1 MKIYEY
7 GNQNKSKILL
17 IHGMWMT
24 HEMMLP
30 YVDQLMDDYHIIAP
44 DLTGHGNDKGRFESA
59 QKEAAEITD
68 WLMQN
73 QMKELA
79 LVFGVSLGSV
89 IAMNV
94 ISHEELLHTHCA
106 VMEGASLTCVY
117 GVEWLFRA
125 MFRGMKKRPETIA
138 NLYASMQDWM
148 QMYSRSFWTR
158 WRIRIKRSFSI
169 WYMPAIAIRLK
180 NARFRRSCSDTYF
193 FEFGNRDSHLVCQK
207 AIRKY
212 YPEAKI
218 TTRKGYGHCGYMFAH
233 GKDYAALLRSYTEKE
248 K

>member
-79 LVFGVSLGSV
+79 LVFGVSLG
-89 IAMNV
+89 
-94 ISHEELLHTHCA
+94 
-106 VMEGASLTCVY
+106 
-117 GVEWLFRA
+117 R
-125 MFRGMKKRPETIA
+125 
-138 NLYASMQDWM
+138 
-148 QMYSRSFWTR
+148 
-158 WRIRIKRSFSI
+158 
-169 WYMPAIAIRLK
+169 
-180 NARFRRSCSDTYF
+180 
-193 FEFGNRDSHLVCQK
+193 
-207 AIRKY
+207 
-212 YPEAKI
+212 
-218 TTRKGYGHCGYMFAH
+218 
-233 GKDYAALLRSYTEKE
+233 
-248 K
+248 